1 MWDRL
6 KVARL
11 FGLRQAKIRIPPLFV
26 LGAVMIIA
34 VLGGLL
40 LRSQLTAGG
49 IAPSPAVS
57 APVASGTAS
66 SVVTQPDVTSA
77 GSAVDQETPSAS
89 PQPTPGM
96 TGYVWPLVDAKITL
110 PFGPTADPAL
120 VTSGWVTTDE
130 AVPDATGA
138 ETADDGVMPAVVSCE
153 RSSRPPSTATINTTP
168 RMKTGGI
175 RVLAWRRPK
184 SQATWSRSRML
195 LTKRF

>member
-1 MWDRL
+1 MNSP
-6 KVARL
+6 
-11 FGLRQAKIRIPPLFV
+11 QAVGPNGRVILASTSGQTYPGIPGV
-26 LGAVMIIA
+26 G
-34 VLGGLL
+34 GGL
-40 LRSQLTAGG
+40 ADG
-49 IAPSPAVS
+49 VS
-57 APVASGTAS
+57 WS
-66 SVVTQPDVTSA
+66 
-77 GSAVDQETPSAS
+77 
-89 PQPTPGM
+89 
-96 TGYVWPLVDAKITL
+96 
-110 PFGPTADPAL
+110 TADPAL